1 MKENKEYYRP
11 ETIDVHFQI
20 PAGLDVKFDGEDLWY
35 EAMIKLA
42 KLYKIPLKKV
52 KKAIEEYGDN
62 FYYSKVFRDMWKI
75 IEESEKNKK
84 LSKVDRK

>member
-1 MKENKEYYRP
+1 MDETYHGRQYCEEYKEKLRSK
-11 ETIDVHFQI
+11 
-20 PAGLDVKFDGEDLWY
+20 AGIDVKFDGEDLWY

-75 IEESEKNKK
+75 IEETEKK
-84 LSKVDRK
+84 